1 MMVDDVVKSFLL
13 GVILSMFVIAMFL
26 FVFVTFYD

>member
-1 MMVDDVVKSFLL
+1 MVDDVVKSFLL